1 MLGFKKRQMEISDI
15 NPRPG
20 SGGDDTGFEDKKNK
34 REKQCQSIE
43 SHGKHLIFGE
53 CINMTANRSCLGVM
67 PGRGVL
73 QQLQTR
79 CKKAVGL
86 ATWQAVRMMVPEE
99 D

>member
-1 MLGFKKRQMEISDI
+1 
-15 NPRPG
+15 
-20 SGGDDTGFEDKKNK
+20 
-34 REKQCQSIE
+34 
-43 SHGKHLIFGE
+43 
-53 CINMTANRSCLGVM
+53 MTANRSCLGVM

-79 CKKAVGL
+79 CKKVAGL

>member
-1 MLGFKKRQMEISDI
+1 M
-15 NPRPG
+15 
-20 SGGDDTGFEDKKNK
+20 GFEDNKNK
-34 REKQCQSIE
+34 REKQRQSIE

-53 CINMTANRSCLGVM
+53 RINMTANRSCLGVM

-79 CKKAVGL
+79 RKKVAGL